1 MGEARQGGRDQI
13 RPRSLNP
20 HPSAEGLVVR
30 VLPDEPAIDREF
42 DYLIT
47 PHLLDRHPD
56 VGPGWVV
63 RIPLRGRRT
72 RAWITGVGV
81 EPPEGVDLSEVTRI
95 SGHGPPPAVLELAAW
110 ASERWVGPR
119 PRFLRTA
126 TAPRNISRIERA
138 RAVTPS
144 TGVESSLIREA
155 LDHPLSVVR
164 TPPSISDTEIV
175 RTALSRGRGLVLVPS
190 LDRARALRRDLAR
203 SGTPLALYPDD
214 WALSAG
220 GLSTVGARSAA
231 WAPVGDLDVVVVV
244 DEHDEAYQEES
255 APTWNAR
262 DVAIHRALTGGVPC
276 VLTSPVPSLESLHTA
291 RPILP
296 SRGEERRGWPVL
308 EVIDRRGDDPRT
320 GQWCSPRLARIVTSD
335 RKVACVI
342 NRKGRAR
349 ILVCA
354 GCGELATDG
363 HGRPLAQEGED
374 LVSPVD
380 GSRRP
385 VVCEHCGSTRF
396 RRSRIGVSGVVAELE
411 ALAGRP
417 VVEIT
422 AETTEIP
429 PSGLYVGTEALLHRL
444 HPSDGVDVV
453 VFLDIDQELL
463 APRYRAGEETMA
475 LVARAARL
483 VGPREGG
490 GRVAVQTRI
499 PRHPVLDALL
509 HADPG
514 RFATSEMALRT
525 ELALPPA
532 VALAMISGAAA
543 PEFMARLGSPA
554 GVTVMGPDEG
564 RWLVKAPDHHT
575 LSGALLAVRRPSG
588 RLRIAVDPLR
598 A

>member
-1 MGEARQGGRDQI
+1 MI
-13 RPRSLNP
+13 PP
-20 HPSAEGLVVR
+20 GL
-30 VLPDEPAIDREF
+30 LS
-42 DYLIT
+42 
-47 PHLLDRHPD
+47 RHPEVD
-56 VGPGWVV
+56 VGWVV
-63 RIPLRGRRT
+63 RVPLRGRRT

-81 EPPEGVDLSEVTRI
+81 QPPEGVDLSEVTRI
-95 SGHGPPPAVLELAAW
+95 SGHGPPPAIVDLASW

-126 TAPRNISRIERA
+126 TATRNIA
-138 RAVTPS
+138 R
-144 TGVESSLIREA
+144 VEPRRVEPPAAGLELPLIGEA
-155 LDHPLSVVR
+155 LRHRLSVVR
-164 TPPSISDTEIV
+164 VPPSLSDSDIA

-190 LDRARALRRDLAR
+190 IDRARALRRDLSRA
-203 SGTPLALYPDD
+203 GATVAMYPDD

-220 GLSTVGARSAA
+220 GVTTVGVRSAA
-231 WAPVGDLDVVVVV
+231 WAPVGELDVVVVI

-262 DVAIHRALTGGVPC
+262 DVAAHRALSARVPC
-276 VLTSPVPSLESLHTA
+276 VMTSPVPSLDSLHRA
-291 RPILP
+291 RLVLP
-296 SRGEERRGWPVL
+296 SRSEERRGWPIL
-308 EVIDRRGDDPRT
+308 EVIDRRRDDPRA

-349 ILVCA
+349 ILVCS

-374 LVSPVD
+374 LVSVTD
-380 GSRRP
+380 GTRRP

-396 RRSRIGVSGVVAELE
+396 RRSRIGVSGVGAELE

-422 AETTEIP
+422 ADTSTIP
-429 PSGLYVGTEALLHRL
+429 EAGLYVGTEALLHRL
-444 HPSDGVDVV
+444 HPADGIEVV

-463 APRYRAGEETMA
+463 APRYRSGEETLA
-475 LVARAARL
+475 LVTRAARL
-483 VGPREGG
+483 VGPRAGG
-490 GRVAVQTRI
+490 GRIAVQTRLPHHRVI
-499 PRHPVLDALL
+499 DALL
-509 HADPG
+509 HSDPG
-514 RFATSEMALRT
+514 RFAGAEMMART
-525 ELALPPA
+525 ELELPPA
-532 VALAMISGAAA
+532 VAMAMISGAGA
-543 PEFMARLGSPA
+543 PEFVARLGSPP

-575 LSGALLAVRRPSG
+575 LSAVLKGVRRPPG

>member
-1 MGEARQGGRDQI
+1 M
-13 RPRSLNP
+13 
-20 HPSAEGLVVR
+20 
-30 VLPDEPAIDREF
+30 
-42 DYLIT
+42 
-47 PHLLDRHPD
+47 
-56 VGPGWVV
+56 V
-63 RIPLRGRRT
+63 RISLRGRRT
-72 RAWITGVGV
+72 RAWITAVGV
-81 EPPEGVDLSEVTRI
+81 EPPQGVGLSEITRI
-95 SGHGPPPAVLELAAW
+95 SGHGPPSAIVGLASW

-126 TAPRNISRIERA
+126 TAPRNISRVEPRA
-138 RAVTPS
+138 ATSPAG
-144 TGVESSLIREA
+144 GVEHPLIGEA
-155 LDHPLSVVR
+155 LRHRLSIVR
-164 TPPSISDTEIV
+164 TPPSVSDTEIV
-175 RTALSRGRGLVLVPS
+175 RTALTRGRGLILLPS
-190 LDRARALRRDLAR
+190 VDRARALKRDLIRAG
-203 SGTPLALYPDD
+203 SEIAMYPDD

-220 GLSTVGARSAA
+220 GVSTVGARSAA

-262 DVAIHRALTGGVPC
+262 DVAIRRAHTAGVPC
-276 VLTSPVPSLESLHTA
+276 VLTSPVPSLDALHTA
-291 RPILP
+291 RLVVP
-296 SRGEERRGWPVL
+296 SRSDERRGWPVL
-308 EVIDRRGDDPRT
+308 EVIDRRRDDPRA

-349 ILVCA
+349 ILFCD
-354 GCGELATDG
+354 GCGELATDD

-396 RRSRIGVSGVVAELE
+396 RRSRIGVSGVVTELE

-422 AETTEIP
+422 ADTETVP
-429 PSGLYVGTEALLHRL
+429 PADLYVGTEALLHRL
-444 HPSDGVDVV
+444 HPSDGIQTV
-453 VFLDIDQELL
+453 VFLDLDQELL

-483 VGPREGG
+483 VGPRENG
-490 GRVAVQTRI
+490 GRVAVQTRL
-499 PRHPVLDALL
+499 PRHPVIDALL

-514 RFATSEMALRT
+514 RFVAGELRLRT

-543 PEFMARLGSPA
+543 PEFVSRLGSPP

-575 LSGALLAVRRPSG
+575 LSAALTGVKRPPG